1 MNGNK
6 SVKSYSYKTFY
17 SRPMI
22 TLSCFIF
29 QKETTPLLCA
39 VAKGHQDVCLRLIK
53 HGANI
58 NSQNHVSIKHG
69 ANINSQNHVSIKHG
83 ANINTQNHVSIKH
96 GANINSQNHVSIKHG
111 ANINSQNHVSI
122 H

>member
-1 MNGNK
+1 
-6 SVKSYSYKTFY
+6 
-17 SRPMI
+17 MI

-58 NSQNHVSIKHG
+58 NSQNHVSIHG
-69 ANINSQNHVSIKHG
+69 LCFIYMSVY
-83 ANINTQNHVSIKH
+83 TVL
-96 GANINSQNHVSIKHG
+96 
-111 ANINSQNHVSI
+111 I
-122 H
+122 HEHKTET

>member
-1 MNGNK
+1 
-6 SVKSYSYKTFY
+6 
-17 SRPMI
+17 MI

-69 ANINSQNHVSIKHG
+69 ANINSQNHVSIHG
-83 ANINTQNHVSIKH
+83 LCFIYMSVYTVL
-96 GANINSQNHVSIKHG
+96 
-111 ANINSQNHVSI
+111 I
-122 H
+122 HEHKTAT

>member
-1 MNGNK
+1 
-6 SVKSYSYKTFY
+6 
-17 SRPMI
+17 MI

-58 NSQNHVSIKHG
+58 NSQNHVSI
-69 ANINSQNHVSIKHG
+69 QDVCLRL
-83 ANINTQNHVSIKH
+83 
-96 GANINSQNHVSIKHG
+96 IKHG

-122 H
+122 HRLCFIYMSVYTVLIHEHKTET